1 MNLLKKNNLN
11 MNEKLQLAVKY
22 YQQKKILQAQ
32 NLYLE
37 ILKLDNKNYVAHNNL
52 GIIYISQN
60 ELEKAKI
67 SFEKAIQIKPEY
79 IDAKN
84 SLKIVME
91 KLDMI
96 NNEKKNWEQIIKKR
110 PEKTHFIYKEF
121 RFKKFFSNSNIEQI
135 QKSEEQLPLLT
146 WPLLDF
152 LKTINLKNTELIEL
166 GSGNSTL
173 WLSNIF
179 KKIQSFETNKIWYE
193 TLKPKLNNNVFYNLT
208 TLDIIYEC
216 SFNFNSKNWLLIDFA
231 GKRTKFVKKL
241 IEFENDKLP
250 AQIILDNSEWYR
262 NSAKLLKDRGYN
274 EIPFY
279 GFKSGENNISCSSV
293 FLLKDNFNL
302 EILSE
307 FYYPKNSKKIDNNW
321 DSLN

>member
-22 YQQKKILQAQ
+22 YQQKKILKAQ

-67 SFEKAIQIKPEY
+67 SFEKAIQIKPDY

-121 RFKKFFSNSNIEQI
+121 KFKKFFSNSNIEQI

-321 DSLN
+321 DSLY

>member
-67 SFEKAIQIKPEY
+67 SFEKAIQIKPDY

-121 RFKKFFSNSNIEQI
+121 KFKKFFSNSNIEQI

>member
-67 SFEKAIQIKPEY
+67 SFEKAIQIKPDY

>member
-1 MNLLKKNNLN
+1 

-67 SFEKAIQIKPEY
+67 SFEKAIQIKPDY

-121 RFKKFFSNSNIEQI
+121 KFKKFFSNSNIEQI